1 MRGPGLICLYT
12 PRSCG
17 PSTTSGY
24 LSQIP
29 SLLGEETSIG
39 RPRRHHHGEDEPKC
53 SLRGRSYPFR
63 NTCINAAS
71 HLRFLSLIRRNAV
84 YCLILSFA
92 TDTKV
97 VKAAFSEPISWDS
110 VSSRVC
116 ITHKQLDRYLFTDT
130 SSSDTKLARVPG
142 TVLLND
148 ENSQADDAALNLK
161 HGTGRNAHIVLSP
174 QPSADP
180 NDPLNWPQWKK
191 ELIIGILSLGAML
204 NAGTNVLLALS

>member
-1 MRGPGLICLYT
+1 
-12 PRSCG
+12 
-17 PSTTSGY
+17 
-24 LSQIP
+24 
-29 SLLGEETSIG
+29 
-39 RPRRHHHGEDEPKC
+39 
-53 SLRGRSYPFR
+53 
-63 NTCINAAS
+63 
-71 HLRFLSLIRRNAV
+71 
-84 YCLILSFA
+84 
-92 TDTKV
+92 
-97 VKAAFSEPISWDS
+97 
-110 VSSRVC
+110 VC

-204 NAGTNVLLALS
+204 NAGTNVLLALL